1 MRKCIICGK
10 MSNDGIRL
18 GDSFICTECEKVMT
32 NAIPGTD
39 EYDALLDALRNIKL
53 PVALSVPQAAQDD
66 GLVETYIV
74 ASVAELLAYVG
85 LGRLG
90 SADAA
95 RAHPEF
101 GGIDASAG
109 QGDADGSEGIGSQ
122 GDMGFDEIT
131 DLDSLARLADL
142 VEHAD
147 LDALDDIDDFDGSA
161 GDSGDDDDA
170 QDDADTDDDGGN

>member
-10 MSNDGIRL
+10 VSNDGIRL
-18 GDSFICTECEKVMT
+18 GDSFICAECEQVMT
-32 NAIPGTD
+32 NAVPGTD
-39 EYDALLDALRNIKL
+39 EYDALLDALRNIRL
-53 PVALSVPQAAQDD
+53 PVALSMPQSEQDD

-90 SADAA
+90 GAGVAPT
-95 RAHPEF
+95 HPEF
-101 GGIDASAG
+101 GGVDAQSGAKDAGG
-109 QGDADGSEGIGSQ
+109 QGEA
-122 GDMGFDEIT
+122 GFDELA

-147 LDALDDIDDFDGSA
+147 LDALDDIDDFDGRP
-161 GDSGDDDDA
+161 DDA
-170 QDDADTDDDGGN
+170 QDDDGAEPDGEN